1 MRYFLRYIFASLTI
15 ALLVACGQAPTGGA
29 SQPTAPIAPTQA
41 PEATAAPAQPTS
53 LPAPTAPSKG
63 NTGAPQPAGA
73 KDIVVIYQ
81 RSGGIAGIDE
91 TLTVYADGKLQL
103 SSRGKAKEAQVA
115 PADLSKLQELLASP
129 EFAALEPRYP
139 ASGADL
145 ITYTVTVPAA
155 GKGHTVVTMDA
166 AKNPPVLNEVL
177 TELGNLLQQVK

>member
-15 ALLVACGQAPTGGA
+15 ALLVACGQAPAGGA
-29 SQPTAPIAPTQA
+29 SQPTAATAPTQA

-91 TLTVYADGKLQL
+91 TLTVYVDGKLQL

-115 PADLSKLQELLASP
+115 PANLSKLQECAYARSSP
-129 EFAALEPRYP
+129 PSSRATRLP
-139 ASGADL
+139 AHP

-155 GKGHTVVTMDA
+155 GKRHTVVTMDA

-177 TELGNLLQQVK
+177 TELGNLLKLVK